1 MESADAGEEREGI
14 WDQFRWSVLALA
26 MDAEVQLSLFPDFTC
41 KADELALDFDHW
53 FRVAKAQFPEEF
65 SNGRLQALEAID
77 QKLEAMSFGGPLFD
91 EFGWGEDALRTRSE
105 WSEVRSLAK
114 HASHQFGWRLEVP
127 PYGRSQYVQYRP
139 DDT

>member
-65 SNGRLQALEAID
+65 SNGRLQALEAIV
-77 QKLEAMSFGGPLFD
+77 KN
-91 EFGWGEDALRTRSE
+91 
-105 WSEVRSLAK
+105 
-114 HASHQFGWRLEVP
+114 
-127 PYGRSQYVQYRP
+127 
-139 DDT
+139 